1 MSNLLFNAIFT
12 EACESWKR
20 DSING
25 PESLTHLFRA
35 CFAEHDPKP
44 AWSALAEICVAQA
57 NAQGKPDRDG
67 LLDAWMVFEHHV
79 YINPVEWVGVETY
92 DEDGAQVTPDEV
104 AEIRD
109 EVADLLIQD
118 FVALHQGGDTEALRF
133 YGESVHTPP
142 SGVYWSVM
150 DSRRDSK
157 IEDSK
162 RLIRLLDQDTGEWI
176 SEIEKIKNG
185 PCVVKVQ
192 TEHGIVAQ
200 AEYAARETLQ

>member
-1 MSNLLFNAIFT
+1 
-12 EACESWKR
+12 
-20 DSING
+20 
-25 PESLTHLFRA
+25 
-35 CFAEHDPKP
+35 
-44 AWSALAEICVAQA
+44 
-57 NAQGKPDRDG
+57 
-67 LLDAWMVFEHHV
+67 
-79 YINPVEWVGVETY
+79 VEWVGVETY

-133 YGESVHTPP
+133 YGESVHTPS

-162 RLIRLLDQDTGEWI
+162 RLIQLLDQDAGEWV
-176 SEIEKIKNG
+176 SEIKNG
-185 PCVVKVQ
+185 PCLIMVR

-200 AEYAARETLQ
+200 AEYAAREILQ